1 MVVFA
6 VKLTVALY
14 PALIK
19 PASDLI
25 GPAKVDCAIIFSP
38 EKISPIVLAC
48 LLGQSIGQNYPR

>member
-19 PASDLI
+19 PASDFT
-25 GPAKVDCAIIFSP
+25 GPAKDDCAIIKSP
-38 EKISPIVLAC
+38 
-48 LLGQSIGQNYPR
+48 